1 MRHFKAPR
9 VTSLAS
15 EQRGSTMI
23 EVLVSIL
30 IMTFGVLGLAGLQA
44 KAQKSEMESYQRQQ
58 ALILLEDMANRMAA
72 NKDLTN
78 TLAATYETST
88 PLGTGNTT
96 WDATTCTSLSTRQL
110 IDSCEWSKTLQ
121 GSSETKGSANLGAMI
136 NARGCVTEIIANTEY
151 RIDVVWQGLN
161 PTVAPVSSCG
171 ENAYDSEDTRRAVS
185 STVRF
190 AFFAA
195 P

>member
-1 MRHFKAPR
+1 MRHFQVPG
-9 VTSLAS
+9 VTSLPS
-15 EQRGSTMI
+15 QQRGSTMI

-30 IMTFGVLGLAGLQA
+30 IMTFGVLGMAGLQA

-72 NKDLTN
+72 NKNETN
-78 TLAATYETST
+78 TVAATYVTST
-88 PLGTGNTT
+88 PLGTGNT
-96 WDATTCTSLSTRQL
+96 AACPVSSSPTRQE
-110 IDSCEWSKTLQ
+110 IDSCEWSTTLQ
-121 GSSETKGSANLGAMI
+121 GSSEKKGTSNLGSMI
-136 NARGCVTEIIANTEY
+136 NARGCVTEIIPNTEY

-161 PTVAPVSSCG
+161 PTVAPSSSCG
-171 ENAYDSEDTRRAVS
+171 QNAYDSEDTRRVVS

-190 AFFAA
+190 AFLAA